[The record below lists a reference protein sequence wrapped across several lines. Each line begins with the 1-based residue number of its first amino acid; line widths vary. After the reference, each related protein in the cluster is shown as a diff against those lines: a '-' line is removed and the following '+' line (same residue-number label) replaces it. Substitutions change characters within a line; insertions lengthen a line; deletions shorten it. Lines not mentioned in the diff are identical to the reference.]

1 MTILLAPSGPFV
13 VSAASHRGG
22 RLNLRLGHRT
32 GPRDLRKD
40 LTKQLTPARRPHRT
54 LIPFTPSKTNQ
65 LLEAAR
71 FPANARVKRK
81 LTQNVNAQKSRTVTR
96 SQEQIHEQRRRVPSL
111 AGRMLPH
118 RGRWKAKVRMVSNLC
133 GSTDCGFAIKATV
146 AALQD
151 QSARRERT
159 NVLSVAIIRNCS
171 LAPTVRTERRVAKFA

>member
-65 LLEAAR
+65 LHEAAR

-81 LTQNVNAQKSRTVTR
+81 LTQNVNAQKSRSVTR
-96 SQEQIHEQRRRVPSL
+96 SQDQIHEQRRRVQASL
-111 AGRMLPH
+111 DECYLIEVDGKPKSGGYQIFVEALIAGLQLKQQLPH
-118 RGRWKAKVRMVSNLC
+118 CKIRVRDAS
-133 GSTDCGFAIKATV
+133 
-146 AALQD
+146 
-151 QSARRERT
+151 ERMY
-159 NVLSVAIIRNCS
+159 
-171 LAPTVRTERRVAKFA
+171 